1 MNFLLVVFIIM
12 ISIGFLSLAVIPVS
26 SVELVIDDM
35 NEITDWTN
43 SGGAS
48 PLKLS
53 STDNQ
58 KTHSFY
64 LEKLDI
70 KSDWARYT
78 KKLKTGQNYSNYE
91 KVSYSVYIP
100 DSEVVKQIST
110 WFGEKER
117 WDTGFI
123 HYQTQIKNGWNHITH
138 NMFMFTP
145 VDARLKTWEKIKFI
159 SFEITT
165 YLPTQTFEG
174 ILIRDLRLINQRDT
188 IFQLKTSS
196 LAIWNDRPF
205 FPIGF
210 YSVSSDV
217 KEDEW
222 IELSQSGFNL
232 ITCAESHYFNQLVC
246 ENGDTSKWIEF
257 LDRAHRHGLKVA
269 VQLSTGQWIP
279 TAHVWWAL
287 DLNPDEVVYQNLR
300 RIGRSQEDARYCA
313 DRDRNILYLHTIVD
327 ALKDH
332 PALFCWESLDEI
344 SQYKIPVEGLLEGIS
359 LLKRLDPK
367 HDIWLNHPP
376 SVIDPRWLQH
386 YGCAADIVSLD
397 IYPIPKVFGYGNLP
411 NKEINS
417 VGQYTD
423 LLHKSL
429 TDGQSAWMV
438 LQAYRFNDDEFSH
451 LPQENLRRFPTHHE
465 IRFMTYQAITHGTKG
480 IMYFLYL
487 RRPTRPPAH
496 TYVNTPFTPEFWN
509 TMESIGRELKTLYPV
524 LITENY
530 HRLEVNSD
538 HVSYLLK
545 HVGDLTWLIAVN
557 EQNEPSEVTFRLA
570 QSITKLD
577 IMFEDRSVIFDSN
590 SFTDKFA
597 GYDVHIY
604 HLVLNQV
611 SDDSY

>member
-12 ISIGFLSLAVIPVS
+12 ISIGLFSLAVIPVS
-26 SVELVIDDM
+26 SIELVIDDM
-35 NEITDWTN
+35 NEITDWAS

-78 KKLKTGQNYSNYE
+78 KKLKTRQNYSNYE

-117 WDTGFI
+117 WDAGFI

-174 ILIRDLRLINQRDT
+174 ILIRDLRLINQKDT

-196 LAIWNDRPF
+196 FAIWNDRPF

-257 LDRAHRHGLKVA
+257 LDQAHRHGLKVA

-313 DRDRNILYLHTIVD
+313 DRARNILYLHTIVD

-376 SVIDPRWLQH
+376 SVIDPRWLQY

-429 TDGQSAWMV
+429 TSGQSAWMV

-451 LPQENLRRFPTHHE
+451 LPQ
-465 IRFMTYQAITHGTKG
+465 
-480 IMYFLYL
+480 
-487 RRPTRPPAH
+487 
-496 TYVNTPFTPEFWN
+496 
-509 TMESIGRELKTLYPV
+509 
-524 LITENY
+524 
-530 HRLEVNSD
+530 
-538 HVSYLLK
+538 
-545 HVGDLTWLIAVN
+545 
-557 EQNEPSEVTFRLA
+557 
-570 QSITKLD
+570 
-577 IMFEDRSVIFDSN
+577 
-590 SFTDKFA
+590 
-597 GYDVHIY
+597 
-604 HLVLNQV
+604 
-611 SDDSY
+611 

>member
-1 MNFLLVVFIIM
+1 MNFFLVVFIIM
-12 ISIGFLSLAVIPVS
+12 ISIGFFSLAVIPVS

-123 HYQTQIKNGWNHITH
+123 HYQTQIKNGWNYITH

-174 ILIRDLRLINQRDT
+174 ILIRDLRLINQKDT

-257 LDRAHRHGLKVA
+257 LDQAHRHGLKVA

-327 ALKDH
+327 ALKEH

-451 LPQENLRRFPTHHE
+451 LPQENLRRFPTYHE

-487 RRPTRPPAH
+487 RRPTLPPAH

-545 HVGDLTWLIAVN
+545 RVGDLTWLIAVN

-604 HLVLNQV
+604 HLVLNQG